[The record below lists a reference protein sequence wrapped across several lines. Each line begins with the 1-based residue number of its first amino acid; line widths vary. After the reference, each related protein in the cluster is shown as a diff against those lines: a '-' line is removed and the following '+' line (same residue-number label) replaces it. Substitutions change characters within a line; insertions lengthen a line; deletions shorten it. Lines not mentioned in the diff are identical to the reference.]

1 MTSTLV
7 ERKFVRQQEKYS
19 LVEKKELG
27 ELDKNVSPRLF
38 RPHAYFILLYFP
50 PTHLIWYLKQ
60 FNDFTLK
67 FSISGCFSSEKQFLN
82 LYTMIVFSFPLGACV
97 DDVVNNLANYK

>member
-38 RPHAYFILLYFP
+38 GPHAYFILLYFP
-50 PTHLIWYLKQ
+50 PTHLLRPTVYSVPKSSCLKDKLLGFI
-60 FNDFTLK
+60 FN
-67 FSISGCFSSEKQFLN
+67 
-82 LYTMIVFSFPLGACV
+82 
-97 DDVVNNLANYK
+97 NYC